1 MGRLNYYDY
10 NIPLHII
17 NLNCTG
23 NEESV
28 WNCPSS
34 TQGQG
39 YCTVYNDVSVACLG
53 KASIDYIYI
62 VPIHRLYCGVF

>member
-1 MGRLNYYDY
+1 MGRLNYDY
-10 NIPLHII
+10 NIPLHIV

-23 NEESV
+23 DEESV

-39 YCTVYNDVSVACLG
+39 YCTVYNDVSVACHS

-62 VPIHRLYCGVF
+62 VPIHRLYCGAF

>member
-1 MGRLNYYDY
+1 MGRLNNYDY
-10 NIPLHII
+10 IIPLHII
-17 NLNCTG
+17 NLNCAG

-39 YCTVYNDVSVACLG
+39 YCTVDNDVSVACHG
-53 KASIDYIYI
+53 KAIIDYRA
-62 VPIHRLYCGVF
+62 PGNF